1 MAFLN
6 CQFLEPSLSSTA
18 YSGGSGAYARAS
30 LSANKISLQDYN
42 VIYTKV
48 GLGGKSGAKATEIR
62 YL

>member
-1 MAFLN
+1 MFVVVN
-6 CQFLEPSLSSTA
+6 TVSFVVHA